1 MFEAEGAGDDK
12 FSNKI
17 SRPLEH
23 SSHLSCKYEHQ
34 EDCPAGTFA
43 YKKLIQGATTSL
55 AWISYFNT
63 HQQGQRDA

>member
-1 MFEAEGAGDDK
+1 MFEAEGAGDEK

-23 SSHLSCKYEHQ
+23 SSHLSYKYEHQ

-43 YKKLIQGATTSL
+43 YK
-55 AWISYFNT
+55 N
-63 HQQGQRDA
+63 